1 MAKKKN
7 TFQEVTKNVWPNT
20 KKELEKMMKN
30 AKTMLDKGE
39 AHLKDFSE
47 KSINQ
52 TKKIS
57 LGLQKEKIYYDLGK
71 TTARTPT
78 SKWKTTKRINKL
90 LSEIKQI
97 DKEIKK
103 LK

>member
-1 MAKKKN
+1 METKN
-7 TFQEVTKNVWPNT
+7 NRFQEVTKDIWPNT

-30 AKTMLDKGE
+30 AKKMLDKGE
-39 AHLKDFSE
+39 AHLKNLSE

-57 LGLQKEKIYYDLGK
+57 LRLQKEKIYYDLGK
-71 TTARTPT
+71 TAADTPN
-78 SKWKTTKRINKL
+78 SKWKTTKKINNL
-90 LSEIKQI
+90 LSNIKQI

-103 LK
+103 LN

>member
-1 MAKKKN
+1 MANKKN
-7 TFQEVTKNVWPNT
+7 TFQEVTKDIWPNT

-30 AKTMLDKGE
+30 AKKMLDKGE
-39 AHLKDFSE
+39 AHLKDLSE

-71 TTARTPT
+71 TTAHTPNNRWRT
-78 SKWKTTKRINKL
+78 TTKINKL
-90 LSEIKQI
+90 LSKIKQI

-103 LK
+103 LN

>member
-1 MAKKKN
+1 MVKKKN
-7 TFQEVTKNVWPNT
+7 GFQEVTKNIWPNT

-30 AKTMLDKGE
+30 AKKMLDKGE
-39 AHLKDFSE
+39 THLKDFSE
-47 KSINQ
+47 KSVNQ

-71 TTARTPT
+71 VAARTPT
-78 SKWKTTKRINKL
+78 GKWKITKKINKL
-90 LSEIKQI
+90 LSEIKKL